1 MNTKPK
7 KPEPK
12 KPPKDRPKGK
22 SKDSVARVWPKHLKR
37 PIPRYRIED
46 TNPGD

>member
-1 MNTKPK
+1 MTEDKPK
-7 KPEPK
+7 PKLPPEPEEDTEK
-12 KPPKDRPKGK
+12 KVVRI
-22 SKDSVARVWPKHLKR
+22 WPEHLKR

>member
-1 MNTKPK
+1 MASKPK
-7 KPEPK
+7 KPEPR
-12 KPPKDRPKGK
+12 KPPKGNPKGK
-22 SKDSVARVWPKHLKR
+22 SKVARVWPKHLKR